1 MTHTRPLISIVLST
15 PLLLALPACGS
26 GDGGGGP
33 GPKVAGAAG
42 AGEPGALEDADGD
55 VGSSGEAAGAHGN
68 EDDGSGGKAGGTAAE
83 GMAGGRDD
91 STGGTQQ
98 ATGGTQEAAG
108 ETQDATGGVG
118 DGATGG
124 TTAQGMGGST
134 SASGGQSTGGE
145 GSNTGGAAA
154 GTAGDLDEWY
164 AAATVS
170 KRNLLPVP
178 AASTNLMAEP
188 IRQQLEIYDPGSL
201 LRCEV
206 HDDAAYREL
215 IDSLGGVTWG
225 YPVTLLEDESKPRFQ
240 LGFPDERWLAY
251 PATDAGNA
259 ASEVEIEE
267 SDIIG
272 ISETSALYYSNEH
285 GLLLVDLSGPE
296 PVFDCATKLPGRVDK
311 FFYYQGHLVAMTQQL
326 VGSVRHS
333 YLLHF
338 AVSDGALSFV
348 EAIDLGAVRILD
360 TRRFNGRLVVYTD
373 LTLED
378 QSSEPPAD
386 GSAPIYY
393 EPRGLHRMLR
403 VFTFG
408 ETLTEEMTDTL
419 LDTSPSSGYLTD
431 GGVAPETEPGSL
443 VVDSSNFGSLM
454 WASDHYFVVTEQIA
468 KTYLTSW
475 TTRTYSVCVESHT
488 VEIPYQHCNTIYEE
502 RPNPDYTPPDNSGG
516 DRACNGTTLSDCLRA
531 VSRASNPTIQVP
543 VGKECEQRIRQHWIC
558 DARESRS
565 YTYPELDT
573 EYSNRL
579 YIYEYTDDGF
589 IRLDTEV
596 SEITNEGLEQQSSD
610 AVVPAL
616 TTSTETYDLS
626 IPGMLQTLYF
636 QNDMLYAIADGVLQ
650 TYAMGGSS
658 LVRTSSLS
666 VVDSSLQTSLFTS
679 DKLYLSDF
687 GYSGGHD
694 QSVLR
699 VIDLSNPAFP
709 SQASEDRTLPG
720 GHSTILPVS
729 QGILTV
735 GTVAN
740 FEPGIQQVIKLG
752 MFSDPFTDELSY
764 LILGTDLETT
774 YLGETKSLTFDSSA
788 QRLFLPYYGYTAE
801 RTRQVARVGVS
812 HLDGTSIVSEGA
824 VVTPELP
831 RRVRR
836 RPGAT
841 DEVLSF
847 ATSSIEWLRPE
858 AEEWAAT
865 PVLEYF
871 TPVALYRLTEEDDY
885 IEVLR
890 LGEECKLHFS
900 AADSINLTREESTS
914 DVFECGG
921 SYPWAYAN
929 NIVFSTVAGV
939 EFASDGTVRV
949 LSEDEVAALYDLRAE
964 RQYCLFSRDLLPDVV
979 VDYENPPAV
988 DGLVCYAPEE
998 YQTAY
1003 QEALGQGEGA

>member
-1 MTHTRPLISIVLST
+1 MPPTRPLVSIVLST
-15 PLLLALPACGS
+15 PLLVALSACGS
-26 GDGGGGP
+26 GGDGSGAPGLGDAGAVGAGESETADDAAGGSRSSD
-33 GPKVAGAAG
+33 GAAG
-42 AGEPGALEDADGD
+42 RHGDEDG
-55 VGSSGEAAGAHGN
+55 
-68 EDDGSGGKAGGTAAE
+68 DGSGGKEGSTTVEGAAGA
-83 GMAGGRDD
+83 RDD
-91 STGGTQQ
+91 GTGGTQQ
-98 ATGGTQEAAG
+98 ATGGG
-108 ETQDATGGVG
+108 PGHET
-118 DGATGG
+118 
-124 TTAQGMGGST
+124 GGST
-134 SASGGQSTGGE
+134 SATGGQATGGE
-145 GSNTGGAAA
+145 GGASGSIGGAAG
-154 GTAGDLDEWY
+154 GTAVELDDWY
-164 AAATVS
+164 AAATIS
-170 KRNLLPVP
+170 RRNLMPVP
-178 AASTNLMAEP
+178 AAYANLLAEP
-188 IRQQLEIYDPGSL
+188 IRRQLEIYDPGSL

-206 HDDAAYREL
+206 HDDADYREF
-215 IDSLGGVTWG
+215 IDSVGGVTWG
-225 YPVTLLEDESKPRFQ
+225 YTVTILEDESQPRFQ
-240 LGFPDERWLAY
+240 LGFPDQRWDAY
-251 PATDAGNA
+251 PGTSATDGGNA
-259 ASEVEIEE
+259 VEIEE

-272 ISETSALYYSNEH
+272 LSETSALYYSNEH

-326 VGSVRHS
+326 TGSVRHS

-338 AVSDGALSFV
+338 DVSGGAMRFV
-348 EAIDLGAVRILD
+348 EALDLGAVQILD

-378 QSSEPPAD
+378 QNPEPPTDA
-386 GSAPIYY
+386 SIPIYY
-393 EPRGLHRMLR
+393 EPRGLHRTLR

-419 LDTSPSSGYLTD
+419 LDTSPSPGYLTD
-431 GGVAPETEPGSL
+431 GGIAPETEPGTL
-443 VVDSSNFGSLM
+443 VADSSNFGSLM

-468 KTYLTSW
+468 KTYLTHW

-488 VEIPYQHCNTIYEE
+488 VEVPYEHCETLFEE

-543 VGKECEQRIRQHWIC
+543 VGKECEQRIRHNWVC

-596 SEITNEGLEQQSSD
+596 SEITTDGLEQESPD

-616 TTSTETYDLS
+616 TTSTGTYDLA

-636 QNDMLYAIADGVLQ
+636 QNGMLYAIADGVLQ

-666 VVDSSLQTSLFTS
+666 VVDSRLQTSLFTS

-687 GYSGGHD
+687 GYAGRHD

-735 GTVAN
+735 GAVAN
-740 FEPGIQQVIKLG
+740 FEPGIERIIKLG

-764 LILGTDLETT
+764 LILGTDLEAT
-774 YLGETKSLTFDSSA
+774 YLGEDRSSTFDASA
-788 QRLFLPYYGYTAE
+788 QRLFLPYYGYADE
-801 RTRQVARVGVS
+801 RTRYVARVGVS

-847 ATSSIEWLRPE
+847 ASSSIEWLRPSG
-858 AEEWAAT
+858 EEWAAT

-871 TPVALYRLTEEDDY
+871 KPIALYRLTEDDDY
-885 IEVLR
+885 VEVLR
-890 LGEECKLHFS
+890 LGQECKLHFS
-900 AADSINLTREESTS
+900 AAESINVTRDESTS
-914 DVFECGG
+914 DVFECG
-921 SYPWAYAN
+921 SAYPWAYAN
-929 NIVFSTVAGV
+929 NIIFSTVAGV
-939 EFASDGTVRV
+939 EFADDGTVRV
-949 LSEDEVAALYDLRAE
+949 LSQEELEALYDLRAE
-964 RQYCLFSRDLLPDVV
+964 RQYCLFSTDLLADVT
-979 VDYENPPAV
+979 VDYENPPPV
-988 DGLVCYAPEE
+988 DDLICYTPEE
-998 YQTAY
+998 YQAAY
-1003 QEALGQGEGA
+1003 QEALGQSD